1 MLNQIMMKFYCEI
14 GISYIIHVFLS
25 FPKSIISLTTQNVTI
40 TPYTKSNSTRDKAKI
55 TKIPDTQ
62 IV

>member
-1 MLNQIMMKFYCEI
+1 MKFYCEI
-14 GISYIIHVFLS
+14 GISYIIFLS

>member
-14 GISYIIHVFLS
+14 GISYIIFLS
-25 FPKSIISLTTQNVTI
+25 LPKSIISLTTQNVTI

>member
-14 GISYIIHVFLS
+14 GILYIIFLS

>member
-14 GISYIIHVFLS
+14 GISYIIFLS